1 MYLHI
6 VFTLILL
13 SSLPTH
19 TATDVIN
26 PPVVNPPVNTTTL
39 SPNTPLTPEP
49 TQGLIIGVIVTV
61 IILLIIIIAF
71 VIVIII
77 FVKRRGQRS
86 DAFVEDYDYDNKGGP
101 LYQEVILKP
110 RPPPLPAHFPPSPP
124 ASVIGPYAV
133 IENGVDSGNFEL
145 TQMYES
151 NSYYADIDNP
161 KSQRLKNAPKF
172 LQDNPLYASANNLD
186 RSLDAPNL
194 PHRQFASVSSLD
206 DVSNST
212 HGSILHIYATPF
224 KIAPPVPQRP
234 PTPQLFDG
242 NVYSE
247 ALSPSMMVADKRYS
261 TPPGLGTKEFCPA
274 SSIYADPQPF
284 LRSKGPIEVAPSQVR
299 EIRGLGVG
307 QFGQVVL
314 AETVDLSLKDL
325 KLSEHNNDRNIT
337 IQVAIKK
344 LKPDADEGIKEAF
357 EKEIK
362 FMSRLNHKNVVR
374 LLGICP
380 YGTAFILMEYMENGD
395 LNQYLHKHS
404 EEENEKPLS
413 KEALVYIATQISG
426 GMMYLATFEFIHRDL
441 ATRNCLI
448 GSNNEV
454 KIADFGMSRSL
465 YSSYY
470 YRIRGRAMLP
480 IRWMANECFYK
491 RFSEKTDIWA
501 FGVTMWEIFTFCS
514 QQPYDEMTDQEVI
527 DDAIRGAERTL
538 LERPDYCP
546 PEVYEVMLR
555 CWEDDPESRANFEEV
570 HSSLNAIYEQSDL

>member
-1 MYLHI
+1 M
-6 VFTLILL
+6 
-13 SSLPTH
+13 SPLPTH
-19 TATDVIN
+19 AATG
-26 PPVVNPPVNTTTL
+26 VVDPTVVDPTVVDPTVVDPEDPGITTTPSSDPP
-39 SPNTPLTPEP
+39 SPTLETRAPL
-49 TQGLIIGVIVTV
+49 GLIIGVNVALNI
-61 IILLIIIIAF
+61 IIL
-71 VIVIII
+71 IVIIAI
-77 FVKRRGQRS
+77 FSVIIICVKTRGQRS
-86 DAFVEDYDYDNKGGP
+86 DAFVEK
-101 LYQEVILKP
+101 
-110 RPPPLPAHFPPSPP
+110 PAHFSPSPP
-124 ASVIGPYAV
+124 ASVIGPDAV
-133 IENGVDSGNFEL
+133 IENGVDSVNFEL
-145 TQMYES
+145 TQMYEDS
-151 NSYYADIDNP
+151 NSYYVDIDNP

-172 LQDNPLYASANNLD
+172 LQDNPLYASADNLD

-194 PHRQFASVSSLD
+194 PHRQFASVSSMD

-242 NVYSE
+242 NVNSE

-274 SSIYADPQPF
+274 SSIYADPQPL
-284 LRSKGPIEVAPSQVR
+284 LRSEGPIEVAPSQVR

-404 EEENEKPLS
+404 EEENGKPLS

-546 PEVYEVMLR
+546 PEVYKVMLR